1 MFGRRITLFKL
12 LGFEV
17 GVDFSW
23 VVLALLITWSLAVGY
38 FPTRVPDLTPG
49 TYWWMGVV
57 GAIGLFFSIIFHE
70 FSHSLV
76 ARGYG
81 MSISGITLFLFGGV
95 AQMTGE
101 PKNARAEF
109 LMAAAG
115 PVASFVLGGTFYLI
129 HLVVTGPAAPV
140 EVDTVVVYLAWI
152 NFILGAFNLVPA
164 FPLDGG
170 RMLRAAL
177 WGWKGDIRWASRI
190 ASSAGAGFGLALIL
204 LGVISVLEG
213 NFVGGMWWFLIG
225 LFIRGAA
232 SSSYQQTV
240 VRRTLQ
246 GVTIAQV
253 MNDRPV
259 TVSADASIAD
269 LIENDFHRYYY
280 KMFPVL
286 DGDRLVGCVTLKGT
300 RTIRPEEWRTTPVRE
315 VMERC
320 GSGNTLPPD
329 AAVETVLETMQKSGN
344 SRYLVAEGDRL
355 LGIVTLKDLL
365 RFLEFKLEE
374 QGEMAPQRLGPTPHH
389 PR

>member
-1 MFGRRITLFKL
+1 MFGRRIRLFKL
-12 LGFEV
+12 LGFDV

-23 VVLALLITWSLAVGY
+23 VLLALLITWSLAVGY
-38 FPTRVPDLTPG
+38 FPAQVPDLTPA

-76 ARGYG
+76 ARGHG

-95 AQMTGE
+95 AQMSGE
-101 PKNARAEF
+101 PTSARSEF
-109 LMAAAG
+109 LMAVAG
-115 PVASFVLGGTFYLI
+115 PIASFFLGGVFYLI
-129 HLVVTGPAAPV
+129 HWGATGGLAPV
-140 EVDTVVVYLAWI
+140 EVDAVVVYLAWI
-152 NFILGAFNLVPA
+152 NLILGAFNLIPA

-190 ASSAGAGFGLALIL
+190 ASSAGSGFGLALIL
-204 LGVISVLEG
+204 LGLVSVLTG

-225 LFIRGAA
+225 LFIRAA
-232 SSSYQQTV
+232 AGSSYQQTV

-246 GVTIAQV
+246 GVTIARV

-259 TVSADASIAD
+259 TVSANATLAD

-286 DGDRLVGCVTLKGT
+286 DDDRLVGCVTLKGT
-300 RTIRPEEWRTTPVRE
+300 RTIRPEEWATTPVRD
-315 VMERC
+315 VMERA

-329 AAVETVLETMQKSGN
+329 TPVEAVLETMQKSGT
-344 SRYLVAEGDRL
+344 SRYMVADGGRL
-355 LGIVTLKDLL
+355 LGIVTLKDLM

-374 QGEMAPQRLGPTPHH
+374 QGESPTRALGPTLHRPH
-389 PR
+389 